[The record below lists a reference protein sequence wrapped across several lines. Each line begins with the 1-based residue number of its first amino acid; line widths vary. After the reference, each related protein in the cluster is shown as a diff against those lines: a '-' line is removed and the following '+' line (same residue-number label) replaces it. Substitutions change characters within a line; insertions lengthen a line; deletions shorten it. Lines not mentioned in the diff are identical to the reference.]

1 VTREVADIV
10 LTDDNFATIVE
21 AIREGRAIYENIRKT
36 LVYRL
41 AGNACELMV
50 MFAAT
55 LVGLPL
61 PLLPLQLLWI
71 NLMTD
76 SLPALAVVMDPAR
89 SELLEE
95 PPRRPDEPMLGKT
108 QWRTI
113 LLVGMLEAVVVLGV
127 FLWAEPAENLE
138 RARSLAFS
146 TLIFAELL
154 RAFAARSATRIFW
167 EVGAFTNKVLL
178 GVVTVFVLLQI
189 GLYEIPAVRHLFA
202 LAPLSR
208 WELVLAFALGLIPVT
223 VLEVAKLLR
232 RWIHSRGVKA

>member
-1 VTREVADIV
+1 
-10 LTDDNFATIVE
+10 
-21 AIREGRAIYENIRKT
+21 
-36 LVYRL
+36 
-41 AGNACELMV
+41 
-50 MFAAT
+50 
-55 LVGLPL
+55 
-61 PLLPLQLLWI
+61 
-71 NLMTD
+71 
-76 SLPALAVVMDPAR
+76 
-89 SELLEE
+89 
-95 PPRRPDEPMLGKT
+95 
-108 QWRTI
+108 
-113 LLVGMLEAVVVLGV
+113 MLEAVVVLGV